1 VVFGFKGI
9 ACACAFG
16 IVMATQCN
24 LDTNAKKPRFHWEN
38 ELRPAQLLLVWKI
51 LAQFLRASCE
61 ILPLPLE
68 PKFAIL
74 N

>member
-1 VVFGFKGI
+1 
-9 ACACAFG
+9 
-16 IVMATQCN
+16 MATQCN

-38 ELRPAQLLLVWKI
+38 ELRLAQLLLVWKI

-68 PKFAIL
+68 LKFAIL